1 MNKLKEFIWV
11 FFAALACYTAFLA
24 LVFPTGLAN
33 LNSTFFSSVNDGIK
47 NYFTFLHYL
56 KFESGFVFKGMA
68 YPYQDLITFTD
79 NQPLLVLLL
88 KLFGAPETISL
99 TAALAIFNVLMLLA
113 LPLSV
118 YFLYKIFQHYEVKPF
133 PAFLFAFA
141 IAMLAPQNER
151 MFGHYG
157 LAYGFF
163 IPALWYLNL
172 KFLQSFSR
180 TYLYLSLA
188 FVTFMSFLHM
198 YYLAISLVFF
208 GFTALGYFLM
218 HLKQF
223 KHTWKN
229 TLQIVLMGVLPI
241 LLVKIF
247 MWVMDTKTDRVEIP
261 WGFLNYRAT
270 FRSIFFAAESPFD
283 KLIPEAIKVGKYE
296 WEGDAYL
303 SFLGLFFAAFVVFVT
318 VKNWVRTKT
327 FTLNLI
333 ELPSF
338 TLYIY
343 TGVFAL
349 IFAAVFPFYM
359 PPLDY
364 FIQFLKPILQFRSP
378 GRFAWIFYY
387 VFTVFMLLYFYRK
400 TIFSVKP
407 LVKYL
412 YVLPATL
419 LMIEGF
425 SLQAS
430 MFAAVNQHNEG
441 KTFLNADWQKVMVEH
456 KLDTSQYRA
465 LIALPFFTIGNE
477 KAGFSGSENS
487 VFSALSFTYNTG
499 LPMVNYIMSRAS
511 VSEGL
516 KITAIM
522 SHPILPNYYF
532 YQFEDEKPFLIMVTP
547 NGLAPFEESFLAKA
561 NYLFTH
567 NDIRFY
573 SLNPAVFPSSFRYFN
588 DSITKVPV
596 YESHLKDVFATT
608 PKLGFFKYEKYEG
621 INMLFGEA
629 VKENTLS
636 GKQTLFEGKINSSDS
651 IEISF
656 WTRSQTAINRF
667 ANLLVTEKDPNGNTV
682 YHCNSHLEPY
692 PQIHSE
698 CRRVA
703 LTYKPKSSENS
714 VLIEADG
721 SAYKLASFLM
731 FERPNHVYFPTT
743 DEMIIWDNYPLEVD
757 TMFTVIKP

>member
-24 LVFPTGLAN
+24 LVFPIGLAN

-99 TAALAIFNVLMLLA
+99 TAALTIFNVLMLLA

-172 KFLQSFSR
+172 KFLQGFSR
-180 TYLYLSLA
+180 TYVYLTLA

-223 KHTWKN
+223 KDTWKN
-229 TLQIVLMGVLPI
+229 TLQILLMGVLPI
-241 LLVKIF
+241 LLVKVF

-303 SFLGLFFAAFVVFVT
+303 GFIGLFFAVFLVFVT
-318 VKNWVRTKT
+318 IKNWVRTKT

-412 YVLPATL
+412 YVLPAAL
-419 LMIEGF
+419 LIIEGF
-425 SLQAS
+425 SIQTS
-430 MFAAVNQHNEG
+430 MFAAVNKHNEG
-441 KTFLNADWQKVMVEH
+441 KAFLNADWQKVMVEH
-456 KLDTSQYRA
+456 KLDTTQYRA

-487 VFSALSFTYNTG
+487 VFNALSFTYSTG

-532 YQFEDEKPFLIMVTP
+532 YQFEDEKPFLVMVTP
-547 NGLAPFEESFLAKA
+547 DALAPFETSFLEKAK
-561 NYLFTH
+561 YLFTH
-567 NDIRFY
+567 NDIRFF
-573 SLNPAVFPSSFRYFN
+573 SLNPAVFPTSFRQYN

-596 YESHLKDVFATT
+596 YESHIKDVFATT
-608 PKLGFFKYEKYEG
+608 PKLGFFKYDKYDG
-621 INMLFGEA
+621 INLLFSEA

-636 GKQTLFEGKINSSDS
+636 GKQTLFEGKINASDS
-651 IEISF
+651 MEISF

-667 ANLLVTEKDPNGNTV
+667 ANLLVTERDPSGNIV
-682 YHCNSHLEPY
+682 FHYNSHLEPY

-714 VLIEADG
+714 VLIEAEG
-721 SAYKLASFLM
+721 SAFKLASFLM

-743 DEMIIWDNYPLEVD
+743 DEMIVWDNYPLEVD